1 MTQNQRVGTCMA
13 CLLKSLPMSYA
24 ELQVTSNFS
33 FLRGAS
39 HPEELVTHAAA
50 LGYRAMALT
59 DHSTFA
65 GLVRAHQAAK
75 RAGIAF
81 IPGARIDLLD
91 GPGLLA
97 YPTDKEAYARLSH
110 LLTTGMRRTEKGQCR
125 LFRKDVYENAK
136 GLRLLILPPEQ
147 MTGLFEV
154 DPSFAAAAAEYREA
168 FGRDVYLAASRRFRD
183 DDDVLLYRLSETG
196 KTLDIPLVATG
207 DVHYH
212 CKERRQLQD
221 ILTCTRE
228 HTTIRNAGYLLH
240 PHAERHLKPI
250 AEIERLF
257 RGYPSAVHRTL
268 EIAEACRF
276 QLSELKYI
284 YPHEI
289 TTEGRTPQEELARL
303 VYDGMRRRFNDRA
316 PDNIKAQVDYE
327 LAFIERKNYSE
338 YFLTVEDICRY
349 AREHGI
355 LYQGR
360 GSAANCSCCYY
371 LGITNVDPAK
381 FDLLFERFLSDA
393 RDEPPDIDVDFEHER
408 REEVIQY
415 IYDKYGRDRAAIVAT
430 VTQLHR
436 KGAIRD
442 VGKAMGLSEDA
453 LKTLSDATWALTPEG
468 IDDDRLIEQ
477 GLDPNDAQLKKI
489 LGLTLQYIGFPRQL
503 GQHTGGFVITD
514 GRLSDLVPI
523 FNARMEDRTNIEW
536 DKNDIDALGF
546 LKIDVLAL
554 GMLTAIR
561 KMYDLAR
568 DHYGKQY
575 TLYNIPQ
582 DDPKVYDMISAAD
595 TIGVFQI
602 ESRAQQA
609 MLPKVK
615 PRNFYDLIIEV
626 AIVRPGPIVG
636 GMVHPYLARRAGL
649 EPVTYPSRALQKILE
664 RTLGVPLFQEQV
676 MSIGIEAAGLSA
688 SEADGLRRS
697 MATFKGEGIPP
708 DAKTRLI
715 AGMLGNGY
723 SREYAE
729 HLTSQIAGFGSYG
742 FPESHS
748 ASFAHLVYISGYL
761 KCHHPD
767 IFAAAILNSL
777 PMGFYAPA
785 ELIDDARAHG
795 VVFLPADINHS
806 RWDYTLERA
815 GDGYAVRMGL
825 RAIEGIR
832 EEEMLLLI
840 AGRLRPYRTIASTLD
855 AGVTLSALERL
866 ADADAFRSLGL
877 DRREALWQ
885 VAALGTPS
893 THRKKEKDGK
903 FRITRQLD
911 LFSNSEKEH
920 ALEPGVHLPKM
931 ALSEH
936 VVQDF
941 AATGVSLRAHPVR
954 FLRRHLDRLDVLSAE
969 RLRQARNGQ
978 PVTTAGIILVRQ
990 RPGTAKGVIFVTIK
1004 DETGTANLIVW
1015 PAVYETYRTAILT
1028 SKLILFSGH
1037 YQVSQGVAHV
1047 IVQKAVNLNGLLQHL
1062 TTDAQAELQI
1072 ELSRADQRDPEPLES
1087 ASSPGKNANVSA
1099 MPDARNFK

>member
-1 MTQNQRVGTCMA
+1 
-13 CLLKSLPMSYA
+13 MSYA

-39 HPEELVTHAAA
+39 HPEELVMQAAA

-59 DHSTFA
+59 DHNTFA

-75 RAGIAF
+75 RAGLQF
-81 IPGARIDLLD
+81 IPGARIDLMD

-97 YPTDKEAYARLSH
+97 YPTDKESYARLSH
-110 LLTTGMRRTEKGQCR
+110 LLTLGMRRTEKGQCR
-125 LFRKDVYENAK
+125 LFRKDVYEHAK
-136 GLRLLILPPEQ
+136 GLRLLVLPPRE
-147 MTGLFEV
+147 MTGLFEM
-154 DPSFAAAAAEYREA
+154 DPAFVAGAAEYREA
-168 FGRDVYLAASRRFRD
+168 FGRNVYLAVSRRFRD
-183 DDDVLLYRLSETG
+183 DDDVLLYRLNETG
-196 KTLDIPLVATG
+196 KSLDIPLVATG

-212 CKERRQLQD
+212 RKDRRQLQD
-221 ILTCTRE
+221 VLTCTRE

-240 PHAERHLKPI
+240 PNAERHLKPI
-250 AEIERLF
+250 PEIERLF
-257 RGYPSAVHRTL
+257 RGYPSAVRRTL
-268 EIAEACRF
+268 EIAEACHF
-276 QLSELKYI
+276 QLNELKYI

-289 TTEGRTPQEELARL
+289 TSEGRTPQEELARL
-303 VYDGMRRRFNDRA
+303 VYEGMRKRFNGRV
-316 PDNIKAQVDYE
+316 PDSIKAQVDYE
-327 LAFIERKNYSE
+327 LAFIEKKNYPE

-415 IYDKYGRDRAAIVAT
+415 IYEKYGRERAAIVAT

-453 LKTLSDATWALTPEG
+453 LKTLSDATWALTPGG

-477 GLDPNDAQLKKI
+477 GLDPNDGQLKMI
-489 LGLTLQYIGFPRQL
+489 LGLTMQYIGFPRQL

-568 DHYGKQY
+568 DHYGKEY

-649 EPVTYPSRALQKILE
+649 EPVTYPSRAVQKILE

-708 DAKTRLI
+708 EAKARLI
-715 AGMLGNGY
+715 AGMLRNGY
-723 SREYAE
+723 SHEYAE

-795 VVFLPADINHS
+795 VTFLPVDINYS
-806 RWDYTLERA
+806 RWDYTLEPV
-815 GDGYAVRMGL
+815 GEGYAVRMGL
-825 RAIEGIR
+825 RAIDGIR
-832 EEEMLLLI
+832 EEDMLLLI
-840 AGRLRPYRTIASTLD
+840 AGRLNPYRTIASLLD
-855 AGVTLSALERL
+855 AGLTLSALGRL

-893 THRKKEKDGK
+893 THRKKEKDGTL
-903 FRITRQLD
+903 RITRQLD
-911 LFSNSEKEH
+911 LFTNSEQEQG
-920 ALEPGVHLPKM
+920 LEPGVNLPEM

-941 AATGVSLRAHPVR
+941 ATTGLSLRAHPVQ
-954 FLRRHLDRLDVLSAE
+954 FLRKHLDLLNVLSAE
-969 RLRQARNGQ
+969 RLRHARNGQ
-978 PVTTAGIILVRQ
+978 PVTTAGLILVRQ

-1004 DETGTANLIVW
+1004 DETGTTNLIVW
-1015 PAVYETYRTAILT
+1015 PAVFETYRTAILT
-1028 SKLILFSGH
+1028 GKLILFSGH
-1037 YQVSQGVAHV
+1037 YQISQGVAHV
-1047 IVQKAVNLNGLLQHL
+1047 IVQKAVNLNGLLGQL
-1062 TTDAQAELQI
+1062 TTEAQTELQI
-1072 ELSRADQRDPEPLES
+1072 ELSRADQRDPEPLETVS
-1087 ASSPGKNANVSA
+1087 ERGGNTNVAA
-1099 MPDARNFK
+1099 MPEARNFK

>member
-1 MTQNQRVGTCMA
+1 
-13 CLLKSLPMSYA
+13 MSYA

-39 HPEELVTHAAA
+39 HPEELVTQAAA

-59 DHSTFA
+59 DHNTFA

-75 RAGIAF
+75 RADIQF
-81 IPGARIDLLD
+81 IPGARLDLQD
-91 GPGLLA
+91 GPALLA
-97 YPTDKEAYARLSH
+97 YPTDKEAYVHLSN
-110 LLTTGMRRTEKGQCR
+110 LLTLGMRRTEKGKCE
-125 LFRKDVYENAK
+125 LYKKDVYAHAK
-136 GLRLLILPPEQ
+136 GLKLVIVPPEK
-147 MTGLFEV
+147 MGGLF
-154 DPSFAAAAAEYREA
+154 DLDTGFIADASEYREA
-168 FGRDVYLAASRRFRD
+168 FGSDAYLAATRRFRD
-183 DDDVLLYRLSETG
+183 NDDILLYRLNELSG
-196 KTLDIPLVATG
+196 KLSMPMVVTG

-212 CKERRQLQD
+212 SKDRRQLQD

-228 HTTIRNAGYLLH
+228 HSTIRNAGFLLH
-240 PHAERHLKPI
+240 PNAERHLKTI
-250 AEIERLF
+250 VEIERLF
-257 RGYPSAVHRTL
+257 RPYPSAVSRTL
-268 EIAEACRF
+268 EIAEACSFR
-276 QLSELKYI
+276 LSELKYI

-289 TTEGRTPQEELARL
+289 TTEGRTPQQELTHL
-303 VYDGMRRRFNDRA
+303 VYEGMRRRFDDRI
-316 PDNIKAQVDYE
+316 PEKIKAQIDYE
-327 LAFIERKNYSE
+327 LAFIEKKNYSE

-349 AREHGI
+349 AREQGI

-371 LGITNVDPAK
+371 LGITNVDPSK

-453 LKTLSDATWALTPEG
+453 LKTLNDALWDFDPG
-468 IDDDRLIEQ
+468 DFDDEWLAER
-477 GLDPNDAQLKKI
+477 GLDPGDPQLKKI
-489 LGLTLQYIGFPRQL
+489 LGLTMQYMGFPRQL

-561 KMYDLAR
+561 KMYHLAQS
-568 DHYGKQY
+568 HYGKQY

-609 MLPKVK
+609 MLPKVR

-626 AIVRPGPIVG
+626 ALVRPGPIVG
-636 GMVHPYLARRAGL
+636 GMVHPYLARRAGV
-649 EPVTYPSRALQKILE
+649 EPVTYPSPAVQKILE

-676 MSIGIEAAGLSA
+676 MSIGIEAAGLTPT
-688 SEADGLRRS
+688 EADGLRRS
-697 MATFKGEGIPP
+697 MATFKGQGIPP
-708 DAKTRLI
+708 EAKARLV

-723 SREYAE
+723 SPEYAD

-785 ELIDDARAHG
+785 ELIDDAKAHG
-795 VVFLPADINHS
+795 VTFLPADVNHS
-806 RWDYTLERA
+806 QWDYTLEPA
-815 GDGYAVRMGL
+815 GSGYSVRMGL
-825 RAIEGIR
+825 RAIDGIR
-832 EEEMLLLI
+832 EDDMLLVI
-840 AGRLRPYRTIASTLD
+840 AGRLRPYPTVASLLD
-855 AGVTLSALERL
+855 AGVLLPALERL
-866 ADADAFRSLGL
+866 AEADAFRSLGL

-885 VAALGTPS
+885 VAALGTPA
-893 THRKKEKDGK
+893 THRKKEKDGTI
-903 FRITRQLD
+903 RITRQLD
-911 LFSNSEKEH
+911 LFTKCEKEH
-920 ALEPGVHLPKM
+920 ALEEGVLLPAM

-941 AATGVSLRAHPVR
+941 ATTGLSLRAHPVS
-954 FLRRHLDRLDVLSAE
+954 FLRKHLDRLHVLSASQ
-969 RLRQARNGQ
+969 LLQARNGQ
-978 PVTTAGIILVRQ
+978 QVNTAGIILVRQ
-990 RPGTAKGVIFVTIK
+990 RPGTAKGVCFVTIK
-1004 DETGTANLIVW
+1004 DESGTTNLIVW
-1015 PAVYETYRTAILT
+1015 PTVLEEYRAAILT
-1028 SKLILFSGH
+1028 GKLVFFSGH

-1047 IVQKAVNLNGLLQHL
+1047 IVQKAVNLNGLLSQL
-1062 TTDAQAELQI
+1062 TTDAQTELEI
-1072 ELSRADQRDPEPLES
+1072 ELSRGDEGDRDSL
-1087 ASSPGKNANVSA
+1087 AA
-1099 MPDARNFK
+1099 MPGARNFR